1 MAIQR
6 RNEVRVEES
15 MAQKGVDW
23 KVGSR
28 SEAVSP
34 GASEEGGLLTFWKW
48 GRPLKKTRSGKDET
62 GSLSEE
68 RKAQPF
74 GY

>member
-1 MAIQR
+1 MAENVRRRRVAIQR

-34 GASEEGGLLTFWKW
+34 GASEEGGLLTFWKRV
-48 GRPLKKTRSGKDET
+48 RPFQK
-62 GSLSEE
+62 
-68 RKAQPF
+68 
-74 GY
+74 